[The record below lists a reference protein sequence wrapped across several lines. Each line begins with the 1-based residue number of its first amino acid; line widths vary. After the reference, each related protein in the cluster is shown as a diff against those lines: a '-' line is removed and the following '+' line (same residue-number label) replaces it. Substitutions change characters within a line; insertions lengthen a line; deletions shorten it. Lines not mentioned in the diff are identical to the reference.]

1 MKKKILGFT
10 LTETLVAIVIGMI
23 SVVAAFSAYNYF
35 NKSYASISQ
44 KAAISKSAREALTA
58 IARDLRNAGYID
70 PNYVAYSPESNR
82 TERTVR
88 MNMLSVS
95 QKRFGGKYGQSDY
108 LQLWYANSA
117 TQSRFI
123 TYYLKQYQ
131 GGSKDYYLSRS
142 VNLNRHHPQGGNQL
156 IDNELF
162 VPYVED
168 FQVILR
174 DKDGKVLVPVCSSG
188 CGSVEDSQGRGN
200 VVSTPYGQMTS
211 GQANAMNVHTAEIYL
226 TVRSPKEVYSKAR
239 RTKIQNGESPHGS
252 NLTIPADKYHR
263 ETFFVS
269 VHTRNLA
276 TPQVKIASSGQ
287 SIGVGTGYNK

>member
-1 MKKKILGFT
+1 MKKKTLGFT

-23 SVVAAFSAYNYF
+23 SVAAAFSAYNYF

-44 KAAISKSAREALTA
+44 KASISKSAREALTA

-70 PNYVAYSPESNR
+70 PNYVAYSPETNR

-117 TQSRFI
+117 TQSRYI
-123 TYYLKQYQ
+123 TYYLRQYQ
-131 GGSKDYYLSRS
+131 GGNNNYYLSRS
-142 VNLNRHHPQGGNQL
+142 VLINRHHPQGGNQL

-211 GQANAMNVHTAEIYL
+211 GQANALDVHTAEIYI

-276 TPQVKIASSGQ
+276 TPQVKVASSGQ

>member
-1 MKKKILGFT
+1 MKNKTLGFT

-23 SVVAAFSAYNYF
+23 SVAAAFSAYNYF

-44 KAAISKSAREALTA
+44 KASISKSAREALTA

-70 PNYVAYSPESNR
+70 PNYVAYSPETNR

-117 TQSRFI
+117 TQSRYI
-123 TYYLKQYQ
+123 TYYLRQYQ
-131 GGSKDYYLSRS
+131 GGNNNYYLSRS
-142 VNLNRHHPQGGNQL
+142 VLINRHHPLGGNQL

-211 GQANAMNVHTAEIYL
+211 GQANALDVHTAEIYI

-276 TPQVKIASSGQ
+276 TPQVKVASSGQ

>member
-1 MKKKILGFT
+1 MKNKTLGFT

-23 SVVAAFSAYNYF
+23 SVAAAFSAYNYF

-44 KAAISKSAREALTA
+44 KASISKSAREALTA

-117 TQSRFI
+117 TQSRYI
-123 TYYLKQYQ
+123 TYYLRQYQ
-131 GGSKDYYLSRS
+131 GGNNNYYLSRS
-142 VNLNRHHPQGGNQL
+142 VLINRHHPQGGNQL

-211 GQANAMNVHTAEIYL
+211 GQANALDVHTAEIYI

-276 TPQVKIASSGQ
+276 TPQVKVASSGQ

>member
-1 MKKKILGFT
+1 MKNKTLGFT

-23 SVVAAFSAYNYF
+23 SVAAAFSAYNYF

-44 KAAISKSAREALTA
+44 KASISKSAREALTA

-70 PNYVAYSPESNR
+70 PNYVAYSPETNR

-117 TQSRFI
+117 TQSRYI
-123 TYYLKQYQ
+123 TYYLRQYQ
-131 GGSKDYYLSRS
+131 GGNNNYYLSRS
-142 VNLNRHHPQGGNQL
+142 VLINRHHPQGGNQL

-211 GQANAMNVHTAEIYL
+211 GQANALDVHTAEIYI

-276 TPQVKIASSGQ
+276 TPQVKVASSGQ

>member
-1 MKKKILGFT
+1 MKNKTLGFT

-23 SVVAAFSAYNYF
+23 SVAAAFSAYNYF

-117 TQSRFI
+117 TQSRYI
-123 TYYLKQYQ
+123 TYYLRQYQ
-131 GGSKDYYLSRS
+131 GGNSNYYLSRS
-142 VNLNRHHPQGGNQL
+142 VLLNRHHPQGGNQL

-211 GQANAMNVHTAEIYL
+211 GQANAMDVHTAEIYL

>member
-1 MKKKILGFT
+1 MKSKTLGFT

-117 TQSRFI
+117 TQSRYI
-123 TYYLKQYQ
+123 TYYLRQYQ
-131 GGSKDYYLSRS
+131 GGNNNYYLSRS
-142 VNLNRHHPQGGNQL
+142 VLINRHHPQGGNQL

-211 GQANAMNVHTAEIYL
+211 GQANAMDVHTAEIYL

-252 NLTIPADKYHR
+252 NLTISADKYHR

>member
-1 MKKKILGFT
+1 MKNKISGFT
-10 LTETLVAIVIGMI
+10 LTETLIATVIGLI
-23 SVVAAFSAYNYF
+23 SIVAAFSAYNYF
-35 NKSYASISQ
+35 NKSYASVTQ
-44 KAAISKSAREALTA
+44 KADISKSARLALTA

-70 PNYVAYSPESNR
+70 PNYVAHSPESNR

-95 QKRFGGKYGQSDY
+95 QKRFGGKYGESDY
-108 LQLWYANSA
+108 LQLWYANASQ
-117 TQSRFI
+117 QSRYI
-123 TYYLKQYQ
+123 TYYLRKYQ
-131 GGSKDYYLSRS
+131 GSNNNYYLSRS
-142 VNLNRHHPQGGNQL
+142 VLLNRHHPQGGNQL

-168 FQVILR
+168 FQVIF
-174 DKDGKVLVPVCSSG
+174 KDIEGKVLVPVCSSG

-200 VVSTPYGQMTS
+200 LTTTAFGQMTL
-211 GQANAMNVHTAEIYL
+211 GQANAMKVHTAEVYL

-239 RTKIQNGESPHGS
+239 RVKIQNGESPHGS
-252 NLTIPADKYHR
+252 NFTIPADKYHR

-276 TPQVKIASSGQ
+276 TPQVKIASSGT

>member
-1 MKKKILGFT
+1 MKNKILGFT

-117 TQSRFI
+117 TQSRYI
-123 TYYLKQYQ
+123 TYYLRQYQ
-131 GGSKDYYLSRS
+131 GGNNNYYLSRS
-142 VNLNRHHPQGGNQL
+142 VLINRHHPQGGNQL

-188 CGSVEDSQGRGN
+188 CGSVEDSQRRGDP
-200 VVSTPYGQMTS
+200 VSTAYGPMNS
-211 GQANAMNVHTAEIYL
+211 GQANAMKVHTAEIYL

-252 NLTIPADKYHR
+252 NFPIPADKYHR

-276 TPQVKIASSGQ
+276 IPQVKIASSGQ

>member
-1 MKKKILGFT
+1 MKNKILGFT

-23 SVVAAFSAYNYF
+23 SVAAAFSAYNYF

-117 TQSRFI
+117 TQSRYI
-123 TYYLKQYQ
+123 TYYLRQYQ
-131 GGSKDYYLSRS
+131 GGNNNYYLSRS
-142 VNLNRHHPQGGNQL
+142 VLINRHHPQGGNQL

-211 GQANAMNVHTAEIYL
+211 GQANAMDVHTAEIYL
-226 TVRSPKEVYSKAR
+226 TVISPKEVYSKAR

-276 TPQVKIASSGQ
+276 IPQVKIASSGQ